1 LIDKVI
7 SSFKWVTKYKK
18 HKKDMPKITVL
29 MPVFNCELYIQEA
42 VESILNQTYTDFEFL
57 ILDDASTDQTVS
69 IIKKCDDPRIQLIEK
84 PLNTGYTNSL
94 NYGLTIAKGKY
105 IARMDGDDISFPER
119 FAKQVSCLE
128 ANPDVVLCGTSYKI
142 IGNDK
147 KLSFPENHD
156 AIKLALLRGNCIA
169 HPSVMIRKKI
179 LDDFSIIY
187 DTTKEPAE
195 DYDMWVRL
203 LSIGKLHIIQDV
215 LLEYR
220 IYNTQVSRKRAEEQK
235 KNDVEI
241 KFQLLNYLDI
251 IIEADERD
259 FLTNFFKEK
268 ETIDFRDIK
277 IFKQL
282 QKKLFKS
289 NVDGFFEPIGF
300 KQYLIDLEGNVVRKC
315 FLKQKRYSPLQY
327 FEYLKTKY
335 KWNAGLTTKNEL
347 KLLIKSVLFWKI

>member
-1 LIDKVI
+1 
-7 SSFKWVTKYKK
+7 
-18 HKKDMPKITVL
+18 MPKITVL
-29 MPVFNCELYIQEA
+29 MPVYNCELYIQEA
-42 VESILNQTYTDFEFL
+42 IESILHQTYRDFEFL

-69 IIKKCDDPRIQLIEK
+69 IIKKYKDTRIQLIEK

-94 NYGLTIAKGKY
+94 NYGLTIAKGTY

-119 FAKQVSCLE
+119 FAKQVSYLE

-187 DTTKEPAE
+187 DTSKEPAE

-203 LSIGKLHIIQDV
+203 LSIGKLYIIQDV

-220 IYNTQVSRKRAEEQK
+220 IYNTQVSKKRAEEQK
-235 KNDVEI
+235 KNDSKI
-241 KFQLLNYLDI
+241 KFLLMNYLDI
-251 IIEADERD
+251 IIEADERN

-268 ETIDFRDIK
+268 EAIDFRDIK
-277 IFKQL
+277 KFKHL
-282 QKKLFKS
+282 QKKLSIS
-289 NVDGFFEPIGF
+289 NKADFFEPIGF
-300 KQYLIDLEGNVVRKC
+300 KKYLLDLEANVIRRC
-315 FLKQKRYSPLQY
+315 FLKQKRYSPLMY
-327 FEYLKTKY
+327 FEYLNAKY
-335 KWNAGLTTKNEL
+335 KWNARLTTKQEL
-347 KLLIKSVLFWKI
+347 RLLIKSILFWKI

>member
-1 LIDKVI
+1 
-7 SSFKWVTKYKK
+7 
-18 HKKDMPKITVL
+18 MPKITVL
-29 MPVFNCELYIQEA
+29 MPVYNCELYIQEA
-42 VESILNQTYTDFEFL
+42 VDSILNQTYTDFEFL

-69 IIKKCDDPRIQLIEK
+69 IIKNYKDSRIQLIEK

-94 NYGLTIAKGKY
+94 NYGLQLAKGKY
-105 IARMDGDDISFPER
+105 IARMDGDDISFSER
-119 FAKQVSCLE
+119 FARQVSYLE

-169 HPSVMIRKKI
+169 HPSVMIKKKI

-187 DTTKEPAE
+187 DTSKEPAE

-203 LSIGKLHIIQDV
+203 LCIGNLHIIQDV

-220 IYNTQVSRKRAEEQK
+220 IYNTQVSKKRAEEQK
-235 KNDVEI
+235 KNDIKI
-241 KFQLLNYLDI
+241 KFQLFNYLDI
-251 IIEADERD
+251 KIEADERE

-268 ETIDFRDIK
+268 EAIDFGDIK

-282 QKKLFKS
+282 QKKLSTS
-289 NVDGFFEPIGF
+289 NAAGFFEPIGF
-300 KQYLIDLEGNVVRKC
+300 EQYLIDLEVHVIRKS
-315 FLKQKRYSPLQY
+315 FLKQNRHSPFQY
-327 FEYLKTKY
+327 LEYLKAKY
-335 KWNAGLTTKNEL
+335 KWNAGLTTKQEL
-347 KLLIKSVLFWKI
+347 RLLIKSAIFWKI

>member
-1 LIDKVI
+1 MDSIVNGN
-7 SSFKWVTKYKK
+7 
-18 HKKDMPKITVL
+18 PKITVL
-29 MPVFNCELYIQEA
+29 MPVYNCELYIQEA
-42 VESILNQTYTDFEFL
+42 LESILHQTYSDFEFL
-57 ILDDASTDQTVS
+57 IVDDASNDETVS
-69 IIKKCDDPRIQLIEK
+69 IIKKYDDPRIQLIEK

-119 FAKQVSCLE
+119 FFKQVSYLE

-142 IGNDK
+142 IGNNK

-187 DTTKEPAE
+187 DTSKEPAE

-203 LSIGKLHIIQDV
+203 LSIGELHIIQDV

-220 IYNTQVSRKRAEEQK
+220 IYNTQVSKKRAEEQK
-235 KNDVEI
+235 KNDIKI
-241 KFQLLNYLDI
+241 KFLLFNHLDI
-251 IIEADERD
+251 IIEADELN
-259 FLTNFFKEK
+259 FLINFYKEK
-268 ETIDFRDIK
+268 EAIDFREIK

-289 NVDGFFEPIGF
+289 NAGGFFEPIGF
-300 KQYLIDLEGNVVRKC
+300 KQYLIDLEVNVIRKC
-315 FLKQKRYSPLQY
+315 FLKQKRYTPLMY

-335 KWNAGLTTKNEL
+335 KWNAGLGTKREL
-347 KLLIKSVLFWKI
+347 KLLIKSILLWKI